1 MVDMTVPHDDEQDK
15 PLDPAV
21 ENVRRKLVRFIVI
34 NLGIL
39 FIALMAV
46 VVALVYR
53 ATRVSE
59 TAPTTITELPVPV
72 GVGTVSGTVELPS
85 GARVVDHAITGSLH
99 SLRIE
104 LASGGE
110 AILLYDIASERSI
123 GQIAISGGR

>member
-21 ENVRRKLVRFIVI
+21 ENVRRKLVRFIII

-59 TAPTTITELPVPV
+59 SAPATISELPVPA
-72 GVGTVSGTVELPS
+72 GDGAISGTVVLPS
-85 GARVVDHAITGSLH
+85 GARVVDQAITGSLL

-104 LASGGE
+104 LASGAE
-110 AILLYDIASERSI
+110 AIILYDIASGRNI
-123 GQIAISGGR
+123 GRIDISDGQ

>member
-1 MVDMTVPHDDEQDK
+1 MAAPHNDDEQEK

-21 ENVRRKLVRFIVI
+21 EKVRRRLVRFIAI

-59 TAPTTITELPVPV
+59 APTPAPSELPMPAEGAVIEGDIALPA
-72 GVGTVSGTVELPS
+72 GARILGHSVSGAVL
-85 GARVVDHAITGSLH
+85 SLH
-99 SLRIE
+99 IE
-104 LASGGE
+104 LGGGSQ
-110 AILLYDIASERSI
+110 AIYLYDLGQRRIVGRYAIAGDR
-123 GQIAISGGR
+123 